1 MYTVGGMKCF
11 SDVSGKQ
18 WSQCDQDQGFKTC
31 FTKYNP
37 SKRTTD
43 VTGTGCTI
51 IVDLSYRVSQK
62 DGRFSEIKNILDLL
76 CDDKEG
82 EI

>member
-43 VTGTGCTI
+43 VTGTGCTK
-51 IVDLSYRVSQK
+51 IVDAH
-62 DGRFSEIKNILDLL
+62 FSKINYIPDLL

-82 EI
+82 EIM